1 MLHILDTLAVREA
14 VKKQPRRLRVI
25 CHLLMQGYTDEEVA
39 EELGRPWGTV
49 RWQMYEIR
57 KSFIS
62 LGFEP
67 RRRCRRRAARKNGKK

>member
-1 MLHILDTLAVREA
+1 MLHILDILAVREA
-14 VKKQPRRLRVI
+14 VRRQPRRLRVI

-57 KSFIS
+57 KSFVAM
-62 LGFEP
+62 GFTPP
-67 RRRCRRRAARKNGKK
+67 RRRRSGAAPRNWKK